1 MSGLVRRCLRRIRGT
16 GGSGT
21 TGRRAAPRRAVPTHP
36 VSTPDPSV
44 LRWVV
49 PDGLLPFSGQVSA
62 APAPLQRLLDDG
74 TLAAVH
80 VVPGG
85 VVTMLGA
92 EHSWEE
98 EGGNVRSALVAALDS
113 PEGWAPAA
121 SALALGRD
129 DVLEAAAQEVAEEAV
144 NDLARSHGGSFTVRA
159 VRGGVVEVD
168 LQGACHDCPAAVMT
182 MHVRFE
188 RLLRRRC
195 PWLVEVR
202 QGS

>member
-1 MSGLVRRCLRRIRGT
+1 M
-16 GGSGT
+16 
-21 TGRRAAPRRAVPTHP
+21 PTHP

-49 PDGLLPFSGQVSA
+49 PHGLLPFSGQVSEV
-62 APAPLQRLLDDG
+62 PAPLQRLLDDG
-74 TLAAVH
+74 TLTAVH

-92 EHSWEE
+92 ERSWDE
-98 EGGNVRSALVAALDS
+98 EGGSVRSALVAALDS
-113 PEGWAPAA
+113 PGGWIPAA
-121 SALALGRD
+121 GARALGRD
-129 DVLEAAAQEVAEEAV
+129 DVLEAAAQEVAEETV
-144 NDLARSHGGSFTVRA
+144 NDLARSHGGSFTVRV
-159 VRGGVVEVD
+159 VRDGVVEVD

-188 RLLRRRC
+188 RMLRRRC